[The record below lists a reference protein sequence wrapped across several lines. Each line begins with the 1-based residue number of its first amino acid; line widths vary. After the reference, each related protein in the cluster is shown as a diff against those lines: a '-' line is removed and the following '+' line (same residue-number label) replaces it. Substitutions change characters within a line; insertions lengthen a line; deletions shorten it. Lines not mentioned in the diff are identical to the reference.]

1 MIQTT
6 THCTAPRCAADPNRH
21 KEQPKLS
28 LGTLANCPARYC
40 VCLPLVFRLCLC
52 LDGHTQA
59 PQPHQISVGNKVV
72 KLRTGD
78 NPRLVMNLLQQ
89 KEENQGKP

>member
-52 LDGHTQA
+52 LDGHVQA